1 MNIIAEFE
9 KEYIHAIQQGTAAI
23 FAGAGLGKS
32 AGYADWKN
40 LLRSIANQIGLDV
53 DKETDL
59 IEVAQFY
66 KNEIGSRGNINSRIL
81 NEFSKEPANTEVAAL
96 LASIPIDT
104 YWTTNYD
111 SLIED
116 ELRKANR
123 VVMTVHTPESLA
135 VSLDNPGA
143 IVYKMHG
150 DYSDPAHCVIT
161 KDDYETYDRTRHA
174 FSTTLQGHLITKT
187 FLFVGFSFDDPNL
200 KYIFSRMRALMGE
213 HIRTHYCFFEKEHWY
228 KGQKR
233 IDYEYR
239 VKRQQ
244 LRINDMKRYGIQ
256 AVLLDS
262 YSQIPGILEHIKLQ
276 AKCKN
281 VFISGAASTYGQHW
295 GKTGIQFINLLT
307 QLLYDEDYRIV
318 TGHAIGVGSY
328 IVQTVLENVQSN
340 SHLLE
345 SHLLIRAFP
354 YEAKNSPNYTRLKKE
369 YRESIASVSG
379 ISIFIFGN
387 KESENGDIILSDGMM
402 EEFEA
407 AKMAKNFIIPVGS
420 TGFVAE
426 QIYNEVVNT
435 KEKYPYLS
443 AKNLKILKECRDPI
457 KLVDQIRAILDNIKA
472 IK

>member
-1 MNIIAEFE
+1 MITIAEFE

-40 LLRSIANQIGLDV
+40 LLRSIANQIDLDV

-66 KNEIGSRGNINSRIL
+66 KNERGSRGNINSKIL
-81 NEFSKEPANTEVAAL
+81 NEFSKEPANTKVAAL

-111 SLIED
+111 SLLED

-123 VVMTVHTPESLA
+123 TVMTVHTPESLA

-174 FSTTLQGHLITKT
+174 FSTTLQGHLLTKT

-213 HIRTHYCFFEKEHWY
+213 HIRTHYCFFEEERRNTGKPV
-228 KGQKR
+228 
-233 IDYEYR
+233 DYDYR
-239 VKRQQ
+239 ARRQQ

-256 AVLLDS
+256 AVLLKS
-262 YSQIPGILEHIKLQ
+262 YSQIPKILEHIKLQ

-295 GKTGIQFINLLT
+295 EKTGIQFINLLT
-307 QLLYDEDYRIV
+307 QLLYDEDHRIV

-354 YEAKNSPNYTRLKKE
+354 YEAKNLPNYARLKRE
-369 YRESIASVSG
+369 YRESIANISG

-407 AKMAKNFIIPVGS
+407 AKRAKNFIIPVGS
-420 TGFVAE
+420 TGFMAE

-435 KEKYPYLS
+435 PKKYPYLS
-443 AKNLKILKECRDPI
+443 AEDLKILKECRDPI
-457 KLVDQIRAILDNIKA
+457 KLVDQIRTILDNIKT

>member
-1 MNIIAEFE
+1 MITIAEFE

-40 LLRSIANQIGLDV
+40 LLRSIANQIDLDV

-66 KNEIGSRGNINSRIL
+66 KNERGSRGNINSKIL
-81 NEFSKEPANTEVAAL
+81 NEFSKEPANTKVAAL

-111 SLIED
+111 SLLED

-123 VVMTVHTPESLA
+123 TVTTVHTPESLA

-174 FSTTLQGHLITKT
+174 FSTALQGHLLTKT

-213 HIRTHYCFFEKEHWY
+213 HIRTHYCFFEEERRNTGKPV
-228 KGQKR
+228 
-233 IDYEYR
+233 DYDYR
-239 VKRQQ
+239 ARRQQ

-256 AVLLDS
+256 AVLLKS
-262 YSQIPGILEHIKLQ
+262 YSQIPKILEHIKLQ

-295 GKTGIQFINLLT
+295 EKTGIQFINLLT
-307 QLLYDEDYRIV
+307 QLLYDEDHRIV

-354 YEAKNSPNYTRLKKE
+354 YEAKNSPNYARLKRE
-369 YRESIASVSG
+369 YRESIANVSG

-407 AKMAKNFIIPVGS
+407 AKRAKNFIIPVGS
-420 TGFVAE
+420 TGFMAE

-435 KEKYPYLS
+435 PKKYPYLS
-443 AKNLKILKECRDPI
+443 AEDLKILKECRDPI
-457 KLVDQIRAILDNIKA
+457 KLVDQIRTILDNIKT